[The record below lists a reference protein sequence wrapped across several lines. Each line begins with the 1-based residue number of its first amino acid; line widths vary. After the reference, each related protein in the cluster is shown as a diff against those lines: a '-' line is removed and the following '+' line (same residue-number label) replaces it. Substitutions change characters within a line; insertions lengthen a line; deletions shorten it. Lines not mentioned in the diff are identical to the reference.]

1 MNSLVNRGY
10 FFIFSYYNPNLLV
23 MKKLMSLLAISGL
36 LAFSSCAPN
45 DSGASDA
52 TENEVME
59 TEMEATDEAPS
70 DSSEVDAGEHV
81 TEHHEGQAKV
91 QHLTADE
98 MKVGASQEV
107 KEAHLM
113 EGDVVEDGEE
123 VVITFAMADTK
134 PAMPGCEDYVEEE
147 EQIDCF
153 HEAMIAHIQ
162 KEFRYPEKD
171 LQQRTNLENNRTEGV
186 VEVYFEINEEGN
198 VERTK
203 VVRSVNP
210 EIDAEAI
217 RTIES
222 LPQMRPAIEEG
233 EPAQV
238 RFIVPISVRLQ

>member
-1 MNSLVNRGY
+1 MKKILS
-10 FFIFSYYNPNLLV
+10 LLV
-23 MKKLMSLLAISGL
+23 VSGL
-36 LAFSSCAPN
+36 LMFNSCAPN
-45 DSGASDA
+45 DSDGG
-52 TENEVME
+52 
-59 TEMEATDEAPS
+59 
-70 DSSEVDAGEHV
+70 DSVDAGVMEAEGNDAEDTSPDGSEANQDDSV
-81 TEHHEGQAKV
+81 SEHHEGQVKV
-91 QHLTADE
+91 KHLTADE

-113 EGDVVEDGEE
+113 EGAVVEDGEE
-123 VVITFAMADTK
+123 IVITFSMADKK
-134 PAMPGCEDYVEEE
+134 PAMPGCEEYIEEE

-171 LQQRTNLENNRTEGV
+171 LQQRTNLENNRAEGV

-198 VERTK
+198 VERAK

-222 LPQMRPAIEEG
+222 LPQMQPAIEDG

>member
-1 MNSLVNRGY
+1 
-10 FFIFSYYNPNLLV
+10 
-23 MKKLMSLLAISGL
+23 MKKILSLLIVSGL
-36 LAFSSCAPN
+36 LVFNSCAPN
-45 DSGASDA
+45 DSGTGDSVETDA
-52 TENEVME
+52 ME
-59 TEMEATDEAPS
+59 TEMEAAKDSSS
-70 DSSEVDAGEHV
+70 DSAEEGSAEHV
-81 TEHHEGQAKV
+81 TEHHEGQVKV
-91 QHLTADE
+91 KHLTAEE

-113 EGDVVEDGEE
+113 EGSVVEDGEE

-134 PAMPGCEDYVEEE
+134 PAMPGCEEYVEEE
-147 EQIDCF
+147 DQIDCF

-198 VERTK
+198 VERAK

-210 EIDAEAI
+210 EIDAEAV

-222 LPQMRPAIEEG
+222 LPQMQPAIENG